1 MTSLSDFSA
10 HTLTGQEQDLAAYA
24 GKVVLVVNTAT
35 ACGLTPQFTGLETIY
50 EKYVDQGLVIL
61 GFPCNQFAGQEPR
74 DEAGIGEFCQK
85 NYGVSFPMFEKIDVN
100 GDDAHPLYKWLKN
113 EKGGVL
119 GDAIK
124 WNFTKFLVGKDGQVI
139 KRYSPTT
146 EPEKLIPEIEAALA
160 S

>member
-1 MTSLSDFSA
+1 MTTLSDFSA
-10 HTLTGQEQDLAAYA
+10 NTLTGQQQDLAAYA

-35 ACGLTPQFTGLETIY
+35 ACGLTPQFSGLESVY

-74 DEAGIGEFCQK
+74 DAEGIGEFCQK

-100 GDDAHPLYKWLKN
+100 GDEAHPLYKWLKT
-113 EKGGVL
+113 EKGGLL

-124 WNFTKFLVGKDGQVI
+124 WNFTKFLVGKDGQVV
-139 KRYSPTT
+139 KRFSPTT
-146 EPEKLIPEIEAALA
+146 DPEKLIPEIEKALA